1 MFLKKMALAGAITM
15 TAGGFASACQING
28 NVIILGNDFPALH
41 AVTDGAKTCAG
52 GSVTANH
59 NKDYKDV
66 MVAALTANPA
76 EFSSVIGNNGVLVTL
91 MNDGLVRSLDDL
103 VAKHG
108 QSLNPSQLV
117 TVDGKVMAIAFMA
130 NAQHLFYRA
139 DILSKAGVAAP
150 TTYEEVLA
158 AAEAIKA
165 AGLMEHP
172 FAINTKA
179 GWNLGEEFVNMYMG
193 SGGEFFKAGTAEI
206 SVNNDHGIAT
216 LNMLKSLV
224 SYSNP
229 DFLTFDSNATQAL
242 WESGDLAMATMWG
255 TRGAAIL
262 DDEGSTEMVVNGTV
276 LSGAPTWGG
285 GSTPATTLW
294 WDGFTIAANASDA
307 DAEASFQ
314 ALMNGIGKDVITA
327 NNDKAVWLGE
337 GYTPSATSAGV
348 AASASSGANPYPM
361 LPFMGLL
368 HGAAGAELADFL
380 QGNESAEQALSDMEA
395 AYTASAKEKGFLK

>member
-1 MFLKKMALAGAITM
+1 
-15 TAGGFASACQING
+15 
-28 NVIILGNDFPALH
+28 
-41 AVTDGAKTCAG
+41 
-52 GSVTANH
+52 
-59 NKDYKDV
+59 
-66 MVAALTANPA
+66 
-76 EFSSVIGNNGVLVTL
+76 
-91 MNDGLVRSLDDL
+91 L

-262 DDEGSTEMVVNGTV
+262 DDEGSTEMVVSGTV

-380 QGNESAEQALSDMEA
+380 QGNETAEQALSDMEA

>member
-1 MFLKKMALAGAITM
+1 M
-15 TAGGFASACQING
+15 CR
-28 NVIILGNDFPALH
+28 
-41 AVTDGAKTCAG
+41 

-193 SGGEFFKAGTAEI
+193 SGGEFFKAGTAEVSI
-206 SVNNDHGIAT
+206 NNEKGAAA
-216 LNMLKSLV
+216 LKMMKDLSA
-224 SYSNP
+224 YMNP
-229 DFLTFDSNATQAL
+229 DFLTHDSNATSAEWKAGNVAL
-242 WESGDLAMATMWG
+242 MNMWG
-255 TRGAAIL
+255 SRVGPLRET
-262 DDEGSTEMVVNGTV
+262 EGSSQVVVDNTSIDAPMTV
-276 LSGAPTWGG
+276 GG
-285 GSTPATTLW
+285 GNTPATTLW
-294 WDGFTIAANASDA
+294 WDGWTVYKNISDDEL
-307 DAEASFQ
+307 DA
-314 ALMNGIGKDVITA
+314 KIT
-327 NNDKAVWLGE
+327 DEYDPL
-337 GYTPSATSAGV
+337 YI
-348 AASASSGANPYPM
+348 
-361 LPFMGLL
+361 
-368 HGAAGAELADFL
+368 
-380 QGNESAEQALSDMEA
+380 
-395 AYTASAKEKGFLK
+395 AYT